1 MSGTVC
7 MDLVRFHAFSILQ
20 SCFDEY
26 VIHLSGIIEFIIE
39 TGDVMIRQLSE
50 FLMAECRKQ
59 GLTNQALA
67 ERCNN
72 QISADYIGK
81 IKNKVPKTV
90 SIDILNILAVGLG
103 MTLKQLLEEA
113 GIIDTLDHYTL
124 NNIEADKFIEQLS
137 DYISPFVNVKEMS
150 AAQRIEL
157 ANYIYDNI
165 RMVSYKYK

>member
-1 MSGTVC
+1 
-7 MDLVRFHAFSILQ
+7 
-20 SCFDEY
+20 
-26 VIHLSGIIEFIIE
+26 
-39 TGDVMIRQLSE
+39 
-50 FLMAECRKQ
+50 MAECRKQ